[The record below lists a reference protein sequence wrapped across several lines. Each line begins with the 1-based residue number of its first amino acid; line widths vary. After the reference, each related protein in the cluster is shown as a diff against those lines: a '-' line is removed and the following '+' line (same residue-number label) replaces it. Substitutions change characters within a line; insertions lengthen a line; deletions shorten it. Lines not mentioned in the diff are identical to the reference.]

1 MPCYIE
7 SCIYEKGDGDIP
19 KDIPRARLLYEKAA
33 QQGHS
38 ISQYNLAV
46 LYETGQGGPQDLA
59 RARQLFSDSAAQGF
73 PSAMCSLGH
82 MCERG
87 IGDNKPNIELAI
99 DLYQQAIQLG
109 HARAMYHMVLLKTFY
124 YLYFFF
130 IYLFV
135 LIIFLSFLEK
145 ALLYAK
151 GIGVTKDKKMAFDLY
166 ARSSM
171 KGHAGALCDLG
182 WMVLFTDSHI

>member
-1 MPCYIE
+1 MFFLLFFFFSLPCYIE

-109 HARAMYHMVLLKTFY
+109 HARAMYHMVHKKE
-124 YLYFFF
+124 
-130 IYLFV
+130 I
-135 LIIFLSFLEK
+135 IIFLFIC
-145 ALLYAK
+145 Y
-151 GIGVTKDKKMAFDLY
+151 
-166 ARSSM
+166 
-171 KGHAGALCDLG
+171 
-182 WMVLFTDSHI
+182 